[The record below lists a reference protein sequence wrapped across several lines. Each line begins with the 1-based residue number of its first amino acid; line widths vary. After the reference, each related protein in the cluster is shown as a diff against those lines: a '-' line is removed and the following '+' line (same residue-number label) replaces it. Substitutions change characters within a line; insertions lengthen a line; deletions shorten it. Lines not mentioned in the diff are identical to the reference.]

1 MGVVSRVRIAQVLVD
16 RPSELDRPHL
26 SPYVKIGIGLP
37 SITAS
42 APTGGRRLRRFMEA
56 VMANTSEYRYT
67 VSLTWT
73 GNIGSGT
80 SGYRDYSRD
89 YEISTEGKPVIH
101 GSADPAFRG
110 DRSRWN
116 PEELLVASL
125 SACHK
130 LWYLHLAAEA
140 GIIVTAYADRA
151 EGLLEVGRDGAGR
164 FKSVV
169 LRPTVTVAAGSDIGR
184 ARTLHQPAHEKCFI
198 ANSVNF
204 PVECEPEIVSG
215 G

>member
-1 MGVVSRVRIAQVLVD
+1 LAVERQRDFTEALM
-16 RPSELDRPHL
+16 
-26 SPYVKIGIGLP
+26 
-37 SITAS
+37 AS
-42 APTGGRRLRRFMEA
+42 W
-56 VMANTSEYRYT
+56 N
-67 VSLTWT
+67 
-73 GNIGSGT
+73 GNLGTGT
-80 SGYRDYSRD
+80 SGYRDYSRN
-89 YEISTEGKPVIH
+89 YEIVSEGKPAIQ

-151 EGLLEVGRDGAGR
+151 EGVMEVGRDGVGR

-169 LRPTVTVAAGSDIGR
+169 LHPTVTVAAGSDLGR
-184 ARTLHQPAHEKCFI
+184 ARTLHKPAHEKCFI

-204 PVECEPEIVSG
+204 PVECEPEIVAAG
-215 G
+215 

>member
-73 GNIGSGT
+73 GNLGSGT

-89 YEISTEGKPVIH
+89 YEISAEGKPVIH
-101 GSADPAFRG
+101 GSATRPFEETAPAGTRKSCSWHRCQLVTSCG
-110 DRSRWN
+110 IST
-116 PEELLVASL
+116 LLP
-125 SACHK
+125 K
-130 LWYLHLAAEA
+130 L
-140 GIIVTAYADRA
+140 
-151 EGLLEVGRDGAGR
+151 
-164 FKSVV
+164 
-169 LRPTVTVAAGSDIGR
+169 GS
-184 ARTLHQPAHEKCFI
+184 
-198 ANSVNF
+198 S
-204 PVECEPEIVSG
+204 
-215 G
+215 